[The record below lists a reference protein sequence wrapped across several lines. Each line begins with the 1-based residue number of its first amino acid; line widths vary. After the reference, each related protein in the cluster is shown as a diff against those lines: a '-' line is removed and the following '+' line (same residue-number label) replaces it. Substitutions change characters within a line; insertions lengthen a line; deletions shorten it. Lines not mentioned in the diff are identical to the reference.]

1 MCMCSHDCQCQIF
14 TTRPACNLP
23 VMKARHYLSST
34 VTPLFNHLRRWRA
47 SGALWLVRSGS
58 FSLLPLPLPAQLRGV
73 SSHPASPPSGEY
85 PSTLSRLVEQLFRFS
100 PPKISLKHSPFVT
113 LLLSSVF
120 FFFLS
125 TTGSGKARENVAVQ
139 GALCG
144 RAPREKLCDRSVGD
158 AGGKNGSEEGVH
170 RPGYVNNK
178 RTTGETL
185 LKRCERTQLR

>member
-120 FFFLS
+120 FFCRPQAQERPEKMSQF
-125 TTGSGKARENVAVQ
+125 KERFVAVLHEKNFVTDQ
-139 GALCG
+139 LATLEGKTGVKREYIALG
-144 RAPREKLCDRSVGD
+144 TLTTREQPEK
-158 AGGKNGSEEGVH
+158 H
-170 RPGYVNNK
+170 F
-178 RTTGETL
+178 
-185 LKRCERTQLR
+185 